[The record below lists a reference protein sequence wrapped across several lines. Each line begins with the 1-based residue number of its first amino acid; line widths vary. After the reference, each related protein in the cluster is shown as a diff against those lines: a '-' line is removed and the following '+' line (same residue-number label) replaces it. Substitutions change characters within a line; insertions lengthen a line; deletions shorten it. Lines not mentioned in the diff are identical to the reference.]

1 MSSPRAEGPTLELA
15 VRENQVSE
23 DREQA
28 LQRPADERYRKVF
41 DEAPIGM
48 SVVDSDMRFVEANPA
63 YRRIVGYTLE
73 ELQRLTFADI
83 THPDDV
89 EIGVRLARQLFCGE
103 IDNYRVQKRYL
114 RRDGGVVWVDLAVFV
129 LPDPAGGQLAIG
141 MIQDIS
147 ERKRS
152 EQELERTNAELKR
165 AYERLRRR
173 AEMDAL
179 LAQVARAVSSAGT
192 VEDAFAGFVEVVQDV
207 VPFDR
212 ASFWAVEDNRAF
224 RVLAVA
230 GAEHERLP
238 LGHRQTVTDRDM
250 WAAFEGRRAYAVADL
265 EQGGGG
271 EAAPR
276 FLEAGF
282 RSFVAVPV
290 VATSGASGVVT
301 FFWSRPHGYD
311 RDDVPLLQALV
322 HECAAGFHTVLLLDR
337 ERDVAE
343 RLRELDR
350 LKNEFVA
357 IVVHDVRAPMAV
369 VGGYA
374 DLLMR
379 EWARL
384 SDSDKLEHL
393 GRISRNVHTVSE
405 RIREILTVA
414 RIDSGDIPCEL
425 VELDLEVA
433 VRQAVEEAAQAM
445 PDRPVDVVIC
455 DHVPTVRADPGH
467 LRRVLRNL
475 LTNAFKF
482 SEPDTPVQIVAE
494 AAGDQVRVSVV
505 DRGVGIDPSD
515 ANRLFR
521 KFSRLRPEAAPEG
534 TGLGLYVCKALVEA
548 QGGDITV
555 ASRPG
560 EGATFTFSLS
570 AA

>member
-1 MSSPRAEGPTLELA
+1 MT
-15 VRENQVSE
+15 E
-23 DREQA
+23 DRERA

-48 SVVDSDMRFVEANPA
+48 SVVGTDLRFVEANPA

-73 ELQRLTFADI
+73 ELQGLTFADI

-89 EIGVRLARQLFCGE
+89 EVGVRLARQLFRGE
-103 IDNYRVQKRYL
+103 IDNYRVEKRYL
-114 RRDGGVVWVDLAVFV
+114 RRDGGVVWVDLAVFR
-129 LPDPAGGQLAIG
+129 LPDPTGGQLAIG

-179 LAQVARAVSSAGT
+179 LAQVARAVASAGT
-192 VEDAFAGFVEVVQDV
+192 VEDAFAGFVDVVQDV

-230 GAEHERLP
+230 GTEHERLP
-238 LGHRQTVTDRDM
+238 LGHLQPVTDPEM

-282 RSFVAVPV
+282 RSLVAVPV

-301 FFWSRPHGYD
+301 FFWSRPRGYD

-350 LKNEFVA
+350 LKNDFVA
-357 IVVHDVRAPMAV
+357 IVVHDMRAPMAV
-369 VGGYA
+369 VTGYA
-374 DLLMR
+374 DLLMG
-379 EWARL
+379 EWKRL
-384 SDSDKLEHL
+384 SDGEKLDHL
-393 GRISRNVHTVSE
+393 GRISRNVHLVSE

-433 VRQAVEEAAQAM
+433 VRQAVEEAAHAV
-445 PDRPVDVVIC
+445 PDRPVDVVIA
-455 DHVPTVRADPGH
+455 DGVPTVRADPGH

-475 LTNAFKF
+475 LANAFKF
-482 SEPDTPVQIVAE
+482 SEPDTPVQIVVQP
-494 AAGDQVRVSVV
+494 AGDQVRVSVV
-505 DRGVGIDPSD
+505 DWGVGIDPGD
-515 ANRLFR
+515 TNRLFR
-521 KFSRLRPEAAPEG
+521 KFSRLRPEASPDG

-555 ASRPG
+555 ASLPG